1 MEYWGI
7 QSDAYVE
14 IERTY
19 LLFIYEVSLWVT
31 ERELRAWDRTR
42 GRVMV
47 MSRNPG
53 LESCEGVGMH

>member
-19 LLFIYEVSLWVT
+19 LLFIYEVSLWVA
-31 ERELRAWDRTR
+31 ER
-42 GRVMV
+42 
-47 MSRNPG
+47 
-53 LESCEGVGMH
+53 

>member
-19 LLFIYEVSLWVT
+19 LLFIYEVFLWVT
-31 ERELRAWDRTR
+31 ERELRAWDRIG

-47 MSRNPG
+47 MSWNPG
-53 LESCEGVGMH
+53 LESCRGVAMY

>member
-19 LLFIYEVSLWVT
+19 LLFIYEVALWVG
-31 ERELRAWDRTR
+31 ER
-42 GRVMV
+42 
-47 MSRNPG
+47 
-53 LESCEGVGMH
+53 